1 MNETQ
6 MKIKIF
12 LMRTV
17 DWILL
22 ITVFGTGIY
31 AIVYAEEGEMIALAS
46 IVGLFFVNKLGTY
59 TNTKIAA
66 MRVDWE
72 IEQRRLKQQRR

>member
-1 MNETQ
+1 MNETR

-12 LMRTV
+12 LMRAV

-22 ITVFGTGIY
+22 IAVFGTAIY

-46 IVGLFFVNKLGTY
+46 IVGLFFVNKLGNY

-66 MRVDWE
+66 IRVDWE
-72 IEQRRLKQQRR
+72 IEQRRLKQQRK